1 MAALAG
7 SPRHRRLDSAGPVV
21 EVDKRG
27 LDAADEPPGAGQQ
40 STLKGAALLGCRGD
54 IAGLELTS
62 GALEV
67 GRERAALTALNVG
80 NGDDPEFD
88 VETDADRKTCLTL
101 GPHANTLGGYR
112 RGDQHVVRHRARA

>member
-1 MAALAG
+1 M
-7 SPRHRRLDSAGPVV
+7 
-21 EVDKRG
+21 
-27 LDAADEPPGAGQQ
+27 
-40 STLKGAALLGCRGD
+40 LGCHGD

-88 VETDADRKTCLTL
+88 GETDAGR
-101 GPHANTLGGYR
+101 PA
-112 RGDQHVVRHRARA
+112 